1 MPHAPELRGAFLSDL
16 AAIEQRIARS
26 SESAADE
33 SLDWSE
39 KRYRHLVENSLGLIC
54 THDLEGIVLSVNP
67 AAASSL
73 GYEPRDGIGRN
84 LREFLSSGTRHR
96 FDHYLAR
103 IREHAHDSGVMRVL
117 RKDGTERLWLYRNV
131 LYVEPGV
138 RPYVLGHAID
148 VTERAAAEAAVRRSH
163 AQTLEAT
170 SRLAGRVAHAFNNLL
185 TVIIGSTEMLLAD
198 ESADPRT
205 RARLDAIM
213 RAAARGATVTRQL
226 LAVGRQ
232 QPIDR
237 TALDLNAVVTRLESS
252 LRHVVGARAIL
263 SLSLD
268 PALPPIDGDSAQM
281 EQVLLHLAGN
291 AAEAMTDG
299 GSIAIETSTTISED
313 VRARHQHDV
322 DPDECV
328 WLTVR
333 DTGRGM
339 DAYTR
344 DHLFEP
350 FFTTKAAGLS
360 AGLGLPVVY
369 GIVHQLGGSIGV
381 DSELGKGTT
390 VTIALKRASVVH
402 GARAAESSAIEVHS
416 REPRTIVL
424 VDDED
429 DVRSVMKAVLQQKGY
444 AVLDAPG
451 GAETIR
457 LLANHT
463 GPVDMLVTDVVMP
476 GMSGRELYEHLAR
489 RHPGLKVLYVSGY
502 ADDAFGREPGWGA
515 SLLSKPFSLE
525 TLAQRVADELDTPSR
540 D

>member
-1 MPHAPELRGAFLSDL
+1 MPHAPELRGALLSDL

-84 LREFLSSGTRHR
+84 LREFLSPGTRHR

-268 PALPPIDGDSAQM
+268 PALPPIDGDSA
-281 EQVLLHLAGN
+281 
-291 AAEAMTDG
+291 
-299 GSIAIETSTTISED
+299 
-313 VRARHQHDV
+313 
-322 DPDECV
+322 
-328 WLTVR
+328 
-333 DTGRGM
+333 
-339 DAYTR
+339 
-344 DHLFEP
+344 
-350 FFTTKAAGLS
+350 
-360 AGLGLPVVY
+360 
-369 GIVHQLGGSIGV
+369 
-381 DSELGKGTT
+381 
-390 VTIALKRASVVH
+390 
-402 GARAAESSAIEVHS
+402 
-416 REPRTIVL
+416 
-424 VDDED
+424 
-429 DVRSVMKAVLQQKGY
+429 
-444 AVLDAPG
+444 
-451 GAETIR
+451 
-457 LLANHT
+457 
-463 GPVDMLVTDVVMP
+463 
-476 GMSGRELYEHLAR
+476 
-489 RHPGLKVLYVSGY
+489 
-502 ADDAFGREPGWGA
+502 
-515 SLLSKPFSLE
+515 
-525 TLAQRVADELDTPSR
+525 
-540 D
+540 

>member
-1 MPHAPELRGAFLSDL
+1 MPHLPDLRGEFLNDL

-26 SESAADE
+26 TTESAADD

-67 AAASSL
+67 AAANSL

-84 LREFLSSGTRHR
+84 LREFLAPATRHR
-96 FDHYLAR
+96 FDHYLSR
-103 IREHAHDSGVMRVL
+103 IRENAHDSGVMRVV
-117 RKDGTERLWLYRNV
+117 RKDGTERIWLYRNV

-138 RPYVLGHAID
+138 RPFVLGHAID
-148 VTERAAAEAAVRRSH
+148 VTERAAAEAAVRRSQ

-185 TVIIGSTEMLLAD
+185 TVIIGSTEMLIAD
-198 ESADPRT
+198 QSADART

-232 QPIDR
+232 QPIER
-237 TALDLNAVVTRLESS
+237 TALDLNAVVKKLEPA
-252 LRHVVGARAIL
+252 LRHVVGSNATL
-263 SLSLD
+263 TLNLEPD
-268 PALPPIDGDSAQM
+268 LPHIDGDCAQM
-281 EQVLLHLAGN
+281 EQVLLHVAGN
-291 AAEAMTDG
+291 AAEAITDA
-299 GSIAIETSTTISED
+299 GSIVIETSTSIAED
-313 VRARHQHDV
+313 VRARNHSDS
-322 DPDECV
+322 DPGECV

-339 DAYTR
+339 DAHTR

-350 FFTTKAAGLS
+350 FFTTKSGGLS

-369 GIVHQLGGSIGV
+369 GIVHQLGGTIGI

-390 VTIALKRASVVH
+390 VTIALTRASAVC
-402 GARAAESSAIEVHS
+402 GS
-416 REPRTIVL
+416 RETASSTIDADVKAAPTIVL

-429 DVRSVMKAVLQQKGY
+429 DVRSVMRSVLQQKGY
-444 AVLDAPG
+444 TVLDAPSG
-451 GAETIR
+451 GDAIR
-457 LLANHT
+457 LLADHS

-476 GMSGRELYEHLAR
+476 GMSGRELYEHLSR

-502 ADDAFGREPGWGA
+502 ADDAFGREPGWGT

-525 TLAQRVADELDTPSR
+525 TFAKRVQDELTSA
-540 D
+540 

>member
-1 MPHAPELRGAFLSDL
+1 MPHVPDPRAGLLSDL

-26 SESAADE
+26 TSESAANE
-33 SLDWSE
+33 SLDWGE

-67 AAASSL
+67 AAANSL

-84 LREFLSSGTRHR
+84 LREFLSPGTRHR
-96 FDHYLAR
+96 FDQYLAR
-103 IREHAHDSGVMRVL
+103 IREHAHDSGVMRVV

-148 VTERAAAEAAVRRSH
+148 VTERATAEAAVRRSH
-163 AQTLEAT
+163 ARTLEAT

-185 TVIIGSTEMLLAD
+185 TVIIGSTEMLI
-198 ESADPRT
+198 ADPSSDART

-213 RAAARGATVTRQL
+213 RAAARGASVTQQL

-232 QPIDR
+232 QPIDH
-237 TALDLNAVVTRLESS
+237 TALDLNAVVAKLEPS
-252 LRHVVGARAIL
+252 LRHVLGNAIL
-263 SLSLD
+263 TLSLD
-268 PALPPIDGDSAQM
+268 PALPHIDGDSAQI

-291 AAEAMTDG
+291 AAEAMADG
-299 GSIAIETSTTISED
+299 GTIAIETSPTMSDD
-313 VRARHQHDV
+313 VRARNHPDV
-322 DPDECV
+322 DSGDCV

-333 DTGRGM
+333 DTGCGM
-339 DAYTR
+339 DAHTR
-344 DHLFEP
+344 EHLFEP
-350 FFTTKAAGLS
+350 FFTTKSTGLS

-369 GIVHQLGGSIGV
+369 GIVHQLGGTIDV

-390 VTIALKRASVVH
+390 VTIALKRATVVY
-402 GARAAESSAIEVHS
+402 GS
-416 REPRTIVL
+416 REAADSTIDANVKGSRTIVL

-429 DVRSVMKAVLQQKGY
+429 DVRSVMRSVLQQKGY
-444 AVLDAPG
+444 TVLDAAS
-451 GAETIR
+451 GAEAIR

-463 GPVDMLVTDVVMP
+463 GPVDMLVSDVVMP

-489 RHPGLKVLYVSGY
+489 RHPGLKVLFVTGY
-502 ADDAFGREPGWGA
+502 ADDAFGREPGWGTA
-515 SLLSKPFSLE
+515 LLSKPFSLE
-525 TLAQRVADELDTPSR
+525 TLAQRVQDELDNV
-540 D
+540 

>member
-1 MPHAPELRGAFLSDL
+1 MPHAPELRGGLLSDL
-16 AAIEQRIARS
+16 AALEQRIARS
-26 SESAADE
+26 SSEAAAAANE

-54 THDLEGIVLSVNP
+54 THDLDGIVLSVNP

-73 GYEPRDGIGRN
+73 GYDPRDGIGRN
-84 LREFLSSGTRHR
+84 LREFLSPGTRHR

-103 IREHAHDSGVMRVL
+103 IREHAHDSGVMRVV

-131 LYVEPGV
+131 LYIEPGV

-148 VTERAAAEAAVRRSH
+148 VTERAAAEAAVRRSQ

-185 TVIIGSTEMLLAD
+185 TVIIGSTEMLIAD
-198 ESADPRT
+198 ESGDPRT

-237 TALDLNAVVTRLESS
+237 TALDLNAVLTRLESS
-252 LRHVVGARAIL
+252 LRHVVGSRAIL

-268 PALPPIDGDSAQM
+268 PVLPPIDGDSAQI
-281 EQVLLHLAGN
+281 EQVLLHLADN

-299 GSIAIETSTTISED
+299 GSIAIETSTTMPED
-313 VRARHQHDV
+313 VRARHHPDV
-322 DPDECV
+322 DPDEGV

-381 DSELGKGTT
+381 DSELGKGTA
-390 VTIALKRASVVH
+390 VTIGLKRASVVC
-402 GARAAESSAIEVHS
+402 GSREAESTSIHAATKQS
-416 REPRTIVL
+416 RTIVV

-429 DVRSVMKAVLQQKGY
+429 DVRAVMRSVLQQKGY
-444 AVLDAPG
+444 TVLDASG

-476 GMSGRELYEHLAR
+476 GMSGRELYEHLSH

-515 SLLSKPFSLE
+515 ALLSKPFSLE
-525 TLAQRVADELDTPSR
+525 TLAQRVHDELNAA
-540 D
+540 